1 MNTLSTCLSLIG
13 IVGDRCADR
22 ATNNHPLAYEILE
35 CCPID
40 LAAPSPDICASPN
53 SSNFGARVSGD
64 VSSEPIGSR
73 MKLTYC
79 SSVRQRERN
88 YFRQLKILKSDIKV
102 REQQLTTCLLTP
114 SSRCQSQSAP
124 CVLSQEKNYHA
135 LILWDDMVASSLKEA
150 SASKRERARVLAR
163 KGKILSSSLVVP
175 LGLEPRTPW
184 LWVRCSN
191 QLSYRTICQTS

>member
-1 MNTLSTCLSLIG
+1 MSFPQWFPKESVFKVELEGIEPSSKRGMNTLSTCLSLIG

-73 MKLTYC
+73 MKLTYY

-124 CVLSQEKNYHA
+124 CVLSLEESCGA
-135 LILWDDMVASSLKEA
+135 LMLWD
-150 SASKRERARVLAR
+150 
-163 KGKILSSSLVVP
+163 
-175 LGLEPRTPW
+175 
-184 LWVRCSN
+184 LW
-191 QLSYRTICQTS
+191 

>member
-1 MNTLSTCLSLIG
+1 MLFVELEGIEPSSKRGMNTLSTCLSLIG
-13 IVGDRCADR
+13 IVGDCCADR

-88 YFRQLKILKSDIKV
+88 YFRQLNFRSL
-102 REQQLTTCLLTP
+102 CL
-114 SSRCQSQSAP
+114 R
-124 CVLSQEKNYHA
+124 
-135 LILWDDMVASSLKEA
+135 
-150 SASKRERARVLAR
+150 SKPTRLRVLTYHL
-163 KGKILSSSLVVP
+163 ICCQIQS
-175 LGLEPRTPW
+175 TP
-184 LWVRCSN
+184 VRC
-191 QLSYRTICQTS
+191 TVA

>member
-1 MNTLSTCLSLIG
+1 MPLEGPLYKRKTPSRYKGVLNLQTNVFSLGFLEGWVIKVELEGIEPSSKRGMNTLSTCLSLIG

-22 ATNNHPLAYEILE
+22 ATNNHPLVYEILE

-40 LAAPSPDICASPN
+40 PAAPGPDICASPN

-124 CVLSQEKNYHA
+124 CVLSQEKNYYA
-135 LILWDDMVASSLKEA
+135 LM
-150 SASKRERARVLAR
+150 
-163 KGKILSSSLVVP
+163 P
-175 LGLEPRTPW
+175 
-184 LWVRCSN
+184 
-191 QLSYRTICQTS
+191 

>member
-1 MNTLSTCLSLIG
+1 MRNGGIKVELEGLEPSSKRGMNTLSTCLSLIG
-13 IVGDRCADR
+13 IVGDCCADR
-22 ATNNHPLAYEILE
+22 AINNHPLAYEILE

-73 MKLTYC
+73 MKLTYY

-124 CVLSQEKNYHA
+124 CVLSQEKIYYA
-135 LILWDDMVASSLKEA
+135 LTL
-150 SASKRERARVLAR
+150 
-163 KGKILSSSLVVP
+163 
-175 LGLEPRTPW
+175 
-184 LWVRCSN
+184 
-191 QLSYRTICQTS
+191 

>member
-1 MNTLSTCLSLIG
+1 MQPFGRRGNATGGGHYNKRRTPLQYKGVLNLQTNIFSLGFLEGWVIKVELEGIEPSSKRGMNTLSTCLSLIG

-22 ATNNHPLAYEILE
+22 ATNNHPLAYEVLE

-73 MKLTYC
+73 MKLTYY

-124 CVLSQEKNYHA
+124 CVLSQEKNYCA
-135 LILWDDMVASSLKEA
+135 LIL
-150 SASKRERARVLAR
+150 
-163 KGKILSSSLVVP
+163 
-175 LGLEPRTPW
+175 
-184 LWVRCSN
+184 
-191 QLSYRTICQTS
+191 